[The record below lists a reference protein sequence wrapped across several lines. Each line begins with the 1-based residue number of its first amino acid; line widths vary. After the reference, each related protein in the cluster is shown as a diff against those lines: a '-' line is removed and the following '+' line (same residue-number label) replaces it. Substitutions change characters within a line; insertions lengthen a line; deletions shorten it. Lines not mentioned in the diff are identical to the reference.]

1 MITRLLDQIT
11 KMKPGGFPDIT
22 VGAMAGGVPPQ
33 VALYPG
39 DLTATRGDLS
49 SEVRPR
55 AIQLEIPTVKG
66 AKSYPL
72 DRTPLAGT
80 VQCRAIYDAGKP
92 EERRASLVEGD
103 DYSLDA
109 KAPAIALTTQG
120 TSKLDTA
127 SLLRVDY
134 SFGGIYGTQEFT
146 QAFFADVLAATPAD
160 AERWSSLLLAM
171 VLMSAGK
178 LVETFNAASIAVS
191 AGDFGTR
198 SELSRIAFA
207 GSSTNLAGG
216 TAMVH
221 LTFQAAGRLELTMEP
236 RDPVSVIDK
245 VASVEMLG
253 TAAPV
258 ALGASVGE

>member
-1 MITRLLDQIT
+1 MITRLLDQIA

-22 VGAMAGGVPPQ
+22 VGAIAGGVPPQ
-33 VALYPG
+33 VTLYPG

-55 AIQLEIPTVKG
+55 AIQLEIAAVKG
-66 AKSYPL
+66 AKSYRL

-80 VQCRAIYDAGKP
+80 VQCRAIYNAGKP
-92 EERRASLVEGD
+92 EERRVSLVEED

-109 KAPAIALTTQG
+109 NAPVIVLTAQG
-120 TSKLDTA
+120 TGKLDTA

-146 QAFFADVLAATPAD
+146 QVFYGDVLAATPAD
-160 AERWSSLLLAM
+160 AEQWSSLLLSM
-171 VLMSAGK
+171 VLMSAGN
-178 LVETFNAASIAVS
+178 LVQAFNAASPAFT

-198 SELSRIAFA
+198 PELSRLAFV
-207 GSSTNLAGG
+207 GTSTSLSGG
-216 TAMVH
+216 TATVH

-236 RDPVSVIDK
+236 RDAVSLIDK
-245 VASVEMLG
+245 VASVEMPG
-253 TAAPV
+253 AAAPV